1 MGGEGFFP
9 KPTEGAERGLFEEQ
23 SHGWILHPQNLLPV
37 GPPPFGCVLGPS
49 PPGVSP
55 ARCRGGSLRLC
66 VANLCRKLMWEG
78 VGAAAP
84 RGIPACLGKHSCR
97 LPHPAALRRC
107 PAAPGLIW
115 GDNGRADPGQHPL
128 LWLHPTVQ
136 WSGLKNNSVETAVPH
151 GRRGGD
157 AAVASELPA
166 PFSACS
172 AVGAALMPMGWDGDR
187 RGTVRWLVQAGGR
200 ERGAGG
206 GGRSTPKGR
215 NRSSALAL

>member
-1 MGGEGFFP
+1 
-9 KPTEGAERGLFEEQ
+9 
-23 SHGWILHPQNLLPV
+23 
-37 GPPPFGCVLGPS
+37 
-49 PPGVSP
+49 
-55 ARCRGGSLRLC
+55 
-66 VANLCRKLMWEG
+66 MWEG

-136 WSGLKNNSVETAVPH
+136 WSGLKNNSAETAVPH

-206 GGRSTPKGR
+206 GGQINPQRQKSQLCIGTL
-215 NRSSALAL
+215 SSAGRKGQTALGW

>member
-1 MGGEGFFP
+1 MVGYCIP
-9 KPTEGAERGLFEEQ
+9 KTSSLWVR
-23 SHGWILHPQNLLPV
+23 LPLAV
-37 GPPPFGCVLGPS
+37 YWGRP

-136 WSGLKNNSVETAVPH
+136 WSGLKNNSAETAVPP

-206 GGRSTPKGR
+206 GGQINPQRQKSQLCIGTL
-215 NRSSALAL
+215 SSAGRKGQTALGW